1 VPSGSTVN
9 LDGSASTDLN
19 IPAQPLIYT
28 WIQSAGPAVTLLN
41 ANAVNPQ
48 FVAPTLAAGSTP
60 AVLTFQ
66 LAACNGF
73 TCGGLATVNVTVQA
87 AAGGPQMKLSADKTN
102 PLISQLV
109 TLSSTT
115 TGGAVGPKTYTF
127 TQIAGPAQVLT
138 LSASVPGADVDT
150 AKFTATLPAGTPLP
164 ATLTFQCTVTDS
176 AQNKSTNAIS
186 IFVGIDTITPTNV
199 VYSLSKS
206 RLQIAMTD
214 NALPKGAA
222 ILRVTPMVNGVPI
235 SADIVASYDPTLD
248 GYNVLAAIINPIPDS
263 VRIRSNYGANIVTP
277 ITRIR

>member
-1 VPSGSTVN
+1 
-9 LDGSASTDLN
+9 
-19 IPAQPLIYT
+19 
-28 WIQSAGPAVTLLN
+28 
-41 ANAVNPQ
+41 
-48 FVAPTLAAGSTP
+48 
-60 AVLTFQ
+60 
-66 LAACNGF
+66 
-73 TCGGLATVNVTVQA
+73 
-87 AAGGPQMKLSADKTN
+87 
-102 PLISQLV
+102 
-109 TLSSTT
+109 
-115 TGGAVGPKTYTF
+115 
-127 TQIAGPAQVLT
+127 
-138 LSASVPGADVDT
+138 VPGADVDT